1 MFSLKDAVAHL
12 SVSNPNE
19 ILTIEKYRIYKGE
32 YQSQEVVL
40 KVLEDID
47 EGDVKREASFLSK
60 LIHPNIVQFKSI
72 CLEESSLVLEYMAFD
87 FKKYG
92 VNCRVHSLN
101 ELIKQL
107 TKSKFTG
114 YENIIIVEIAKGAPN
129 GVSFLHSKGVAH
141 RDLKPS
147 NILICNQR
155 KDPGV
160 KVKLCDFGESWGKY
174 CAGD

>member
-60 LIHPNIVQFKSI
+60 LIHPNIVQLKAPLRVSVLKKEVLCLNIWHLILKSM
-72 CLEESSLVLEYMAFD
+72 E
-87 FKKYG
+87 
-92 VNCRVHSLN
+92 
-101 ELIKQL
+101 
-107 TKSKFTG
+107 
-114 YENIIIVEIAKGAPN
+114 
-129 GVSFLHSKGVAH
+129 
-141 RDLKPS
+141 
-147 NILICNQR
+147 
-155 KDPGV
+155 
-160 KVKLCDFGESWGKY
+160 
-174 CAGD
+174 